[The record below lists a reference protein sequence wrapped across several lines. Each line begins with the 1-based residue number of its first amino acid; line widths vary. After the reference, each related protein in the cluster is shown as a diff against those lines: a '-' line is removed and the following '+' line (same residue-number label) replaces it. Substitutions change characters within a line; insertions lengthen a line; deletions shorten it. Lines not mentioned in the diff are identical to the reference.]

1 MGIPTVSQWFKNPT
15 TVAQITAGALV
26 RSLAQHSA
34 LKDLVLLQLCEA

>member
-26 RSLAQHSA
+26 LDPWPSTVR
-34 LKDLVLLQLCEA
+34 